1 MNIGDRVNTPAGPG
15 SVVGWYDK
23 GTRQRISVRLDGL
36 DGAGQPR
43 IETFD
48 AGEVA
53 TA

>member
-15 SVVGWYDK
+15 AVVGWYSK

-36 DGAGQPR
+36 DSAGQPR
-43 IETFD
+43 IEAFD

-53 TA
+53 PA